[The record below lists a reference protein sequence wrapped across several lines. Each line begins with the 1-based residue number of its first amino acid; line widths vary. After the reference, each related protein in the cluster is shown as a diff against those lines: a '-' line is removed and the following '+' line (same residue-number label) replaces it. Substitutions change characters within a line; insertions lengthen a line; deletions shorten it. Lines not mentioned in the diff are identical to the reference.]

1 MRKAVDESTWELWLT
16 SLQPRSLDEGTL
28 VVEAP
33 AQSRQWVKDRYG
45 RLLDACATACFGRPL
60 AVVVSTADERPT
72 EVPDRIESHG
82 AGADP
87 GDERTG
93 NPRLTFDQ
101 FVIGPSNRLAHAA
114 SLAVAELPGLA
125 YNPLFICGAPGLGKT
140 HLLQSIANYARI
152 HDGRLTIRM
161 TSAET
166 FTNGFLG
173 ALHGNGNMER
183 FKAAHRSV
191 DMLLVDDVQFLQS
204 KAHTEEEFFHI
215 FNELHAGGSQIVL
228 SSDRPPRDMDA
239 LEDRLRERFAAGLVC
254 DLKPPNHGTRLT
266 ILRKRVLQDRIALA
280 DDSALDVIADRV
292 VDNIRTLEG
301 ALIRVVAF
309 ASLTGRLADVA
320 LAEEVLDDLYPATI
334 RSGALSARTIQ
345 EAVSR
350 HFGVPLEALL
360 STSRAATVAW
370 PRQVAMHLT
379 RDLTGES
386 LPSIGAAFGGRSH
399 TTVLHACRRAA
410 ERLAGDPSAAEDVDR
425 LTRELRGPR

>member
-1 MRKAVDESTWELWLT
+1 MDESTWELWLT
-16 SLQPRSLDEGTL
+16 SLEPRSLDEGTL

-72 EVPDRIESHG
+72 EAPDRIESRG

-87 GDERTG
+87 GGERTS

-204 KAHTEEEFFHI
+204 KAHTEEEFFHL
-215 FNELHAGGSQIVL
+215 FNELHGGGSQIVL
-228 SSDRPPRDMDA
+228 SSDRPPRDMNA

-254 DLKPPNHGTRLT
+254 DLKPPDHGTRLT

-309 ASLTGRLADVA
+309 ASLTGRLVDVA
-320 LAEEVLDDLYPATI
+320 LAEDVLDDLYPATI

-410 ERLAGDPSAAEDVDR
+410 ERLAGDPSAAEDVDS